1 MSSII
6 DKARIA
12 ATNEVK
18 KVGILI
24 FLGVELLFFG
34 IIFGVPITLDTN
46 VGRVFAVL
54 GFVLTLIGSVG
65 GIITYYEVYND
76 YLTANIPELQATR
89 VLTAVQ
95 TPLPK
100 LPKVQMLEEIKPRTV
115 QAADLWVQAPL
126 PIAKPRTR
134 RQKAAATSSAAA
146 P

>member
-1 MSSII
+1 LSSII

-46 VGRVFAVL
+46 IGRVFAVL

-76 YLTANIPELQATR
+76 VLTANIPELQATR
-89 VLTAVQ
+89 VIQAVQ
-95 TPLPK
+95 TP

-115 QAADLWVQAPL
+115 HASDLWVQAPL

-134 RQKAAATSSAAA
+134 RQKAAASSSTAA

>member
-1 MSSII
+1 MASIV

-12 ATNEVK
+12 ATSEVK

-54 GFVLTLIGSVG
+54 GFILTLIGSVG
-65 GIITYYEVYND
+65 AIITYYEVYND

-89 VLTAVQ
+89 VLTAVK

-100 LPKVQMLEEIKPRTV
+100 VHMLEEIKPRTV
-115 QAADLWVQAPL
+115 QASDLWVQAPL
-126 PIAKPRTR
+126 PVAKPRTR
-134 RQKAAATSSAAA
+134 KQRASATSTAA

>member
-89 VLTAVQ
+89 VITAVK
-95 TPLPK
+95 TP

-134 RQKAAATSSAAA
+134 RQRATASASTAA

>member
-1 MSSII
+1 LSSIV
-6 DKARIA
+6 DKARVA

-54 GFVLTLIGSVG
+54 GFVLTLIGAVG

-89 VLTAVQ
+89 VITAVKA
-95 TPLPK
+95 PLPK
-100 LPKVQMLEEIKPRTV
+100 VHMLEEIKPRTV
-115 QAADLWVQAPL
+115 QAADLWVEAPL
-126 PIAKPRTR
+126 PVAKPKTR
-134 RQKAAATSSAAA
+134 RQKAAASTTTAA

>member
-1 MSSII
+1 MASIV

-89 VLTAVQ
+89 VLTAVK
-95 TPLPK
+95 TP

-115 QAADLWVQAPL
+115 NAADLWVQAPL
-126 PIAKPRTR
+126 PVAKPRTR
-134 RQKAAATSSAAA
+134 RQKAATSSSAAA

>member
-89 VLTAVQ
+89 VLTAVK
-95 TPLPK
+95 TP

-115 QAADLWVQAPL
+115 QAADLWVEAPL
-126 PIAKPRTR
+126 PVAKPRTR
-134 RQKAAATSSAAA
+134 KQRASATSTAA

>member
-1 MSSII
+1 MASIV

-89 VLTAVQ
+89 VLTAVK

-100 LPKVQMLEEIKPRTV
+100 VHMLEEIKPRTV

-126 PIAKPRTR
+126 PVAKPRTR
-134 RQKAAATSSAAA
+134 KQKAAASSSTAA